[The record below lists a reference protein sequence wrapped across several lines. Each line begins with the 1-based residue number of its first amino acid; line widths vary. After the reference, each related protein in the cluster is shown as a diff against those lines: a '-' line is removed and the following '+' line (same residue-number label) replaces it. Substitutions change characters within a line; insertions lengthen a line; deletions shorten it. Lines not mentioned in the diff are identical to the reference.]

1 MLGPLKCYVIYL
13 ALSSL
18 FILAINESGH
28 AEEEIALGKGISRK
42 MACYSKK
49 WAVQLVLAFQAAVGP
64 DVAEPL

>member
-1 MLGPLKCYVIYL
+1 MKCYVIYL

-28 AEEEIALGKGISRK
+28 AEEEFSLGKGISRK
-42 MACYSKK
+42 MACYPRK
-49 WAVQLVLAFQAAVGP
+49 WVVQFVLSFQAAVGP

>member
-1 MLGPLKCYVIYL
+1 MLGPLKCYIMYL

-18 FILAINESGH
+18 FILTINESGH
-28 AEEEIALGKGISRK
+28 AEEEIALGKEIPRK

-49 WAVQLVLAFQAAVGP
+49 WAIQFVLSFQAAVGP